1 MTERQQILQRLYDAL
16 QELLDKENDR
26 YKKLDS
32 VRADLRG
39 TVEGLRYDLEITEEQ
54 LWGVEFA
61 EEQIAETKAR
71 ITSLEADIGA
81 NGSASMKALLEKRP
95 GLKTRN
101 IAANGSAS
109 KKNKSL
115 RWKNADIRKMS
126 EDVLEDIRKQNDL
139 KFDIWKAKAALEVM
153 ETSLVH
159 KREIASIKAR
169 IGSSSDFAWGS
180 APETGTNISA
190 ADNVGIEAIRA
201 NSPEEERDD
210 DVEDISAADNV
221 GNDIVEPVTIETV
234 NLLRS
239 ELTKTKNRCALI
251 EEEIKA
257 LKDEKKQ
264 LKLSLSSLPSGTEF
278 DPESAANMLSEVR
291 NKVRKANVELTRFLR
306 NPLPGYIHE
315 ERGGDDL
322 HDEYPNN

>member
-1 MTERQQILQRLYDAL
+1 MA
-16 QELLDKENDR
+16 
-26 YKKLDS
+26 
-32 VRADLRG
+32 
-39 TVEGLRYDLEITEEQ
+39 
-54 LWGVEFA
+54 
-61 EEQIAETKAR
+61 
-71 ITSLEADIGA
+71 
-81 NGSASMKALLEKRP
+81 
-95 GLKTRN
+95 
-101 IAANGSAS
+101 
-109 KKNKSL
+109 
-115 RWKNADIRKMS
+115 
-126 EDVLEDIRKQNDL
+126 EDIRKQNDL

-190 ADNVGIEAIRA
+190 IIS
-201 NSPEEERDD
+201 NSPEEEQDD
-210 DVEDISAADNV
+210 DVEDISDADNV
-221 GNDIVEPVTIETV
+221 GNDNVEPVTIETV
-234 NLLRS
+234 NSLRS